1 MVCVVHPGGARCL
14 VAAAFGHSQKSRPR
28 WKRRCTDCAKAK
40 LLLPIEAPAGWEA
53 VVDAAMAAFD
63 EATTTRAAVA
73 DDGGGAGHAEEAA
86 LPARREA
93 TTVGVPQH
101 PNTPTPQREGEGG
114 EAGVDEAAAAVV
126 VEQQQ
131 EEEVVA
137 PLPVREEE
145 AV

>member
-1 MVCVVHPGGARCL
+1 MAAWPPVGGGRM
-14 VAAAFGHSQKSRPR
+14 
-28 WKRRCTDCAKAK
+28 
-40 LLLPIEAPAGWEA
+40 
-53 VVDAAMAAFD
+53 VDAAMAAFD

-114 EAGVDEAAAAVV
+114 EAGVDAAAAGR
-126 VEQQQ
+126 
-131 EEEVVA
+131 A
-137 PLPVREEE
+137 VRTALRASAEK
-145 AV
+145 ARRGCVRSTLRSMLATT